1 MIEINNIS
9 FGYQAEKIL
18 NEISFS
24 LEAGLPTCLLGRS
37 GLGKTTLL
45 NIIVGLL
52 QPSSGSIV
60 ASFNRPGRGVAYL
73 NQNAGLL
80 PWRTAEANIYLA
92 GDLLDISL
100 DKNLVMELIE
110 LMGLKSKLSHYPD
123 QLSGGELQRF
133 ALIQRLVLS
142 PKLLVLDEP
151 FGALDIILRR
161 DLSSLIREIVKSKGI
176 YSLVV
181 THQPE
186 DALFLA
192 ENILILSRLEKYGA
206 SVISRR
212 MKKGVDFDDS
222 SSYLMFVEAL
232 R

>member
-1 MIEINNIS
+1 MIEIKNLS
-9 FGYQAEKIL
+9 FSYENLPIL
-18 NEISFS
+18 EDISFS
-24 LEAGLPTCLLGRS
+24 LEAGSLTCLLGRS

-45 NIIVGLL
+45 NMIVGLL
-52 QPSSGSIV
+52 KPSSGDIV
-60 ASFNRPGRGVAYL
+60 ASFNRPGRDVAYL

-80 PWRTAEANIYLA
+80 PWRNAEANIYLA
-92 GDLLDISL
+92 GDLLGISL
-100 DKNLVMELIE
+100 DKDLIVELVD
-110 LMGLKSKLSHYPD
+110 LMGLRSKLSHYPD

-133 ALIQRLVLS
+133 ALIQRLILS

-151 FGALDIILRR
+151 FGAMDIILRR
-161 DLSSLIREIVKSKGI
+161 DLSSLIREIVKARGI
-176 YSLVV
+176 YALVV

-192 ENILILSRLEKYGA
+192 ENILILSRVAMEGA
-206 SVISRR
+206 SEISRR

-222 SSYLMFVEAL
+222 SSYLKFVEAL